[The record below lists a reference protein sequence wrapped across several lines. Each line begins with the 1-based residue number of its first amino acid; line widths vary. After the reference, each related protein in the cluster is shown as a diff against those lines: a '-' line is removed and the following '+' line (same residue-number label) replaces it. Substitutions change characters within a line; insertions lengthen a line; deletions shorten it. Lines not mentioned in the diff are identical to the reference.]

1 MPVWGS
7 GTSAGCGRRDAAA
20 GPSGGMADASLRY
33 FWEQGRVS
41 RMDAAEVSWT
51 HAANSRARLMEA
63 LTGGCQPASTP
74 PEPEPKTLSP
84 SPYSPRPNPGPCHM
98 IEADVILRGCE
109 PTEPVMA
116 HPPDTDS
123 DITLREWLEGVREHK
138 KGIKLDFKSLEA
150 VAPSLPLLTELLAEQ
165 KLPVWINADVL
176 CGPGGRARP
185 LEPAAFLSAQ
195 GGPVTVKGSW
205 LTGGPRV
212 CAGYS
217 WEEVHRMEEVCE
229 SLPNPVTFP
238 VRAALLAES
247 FSQLSW
253 LLQQSPRYTLTVWTG
268 EKDDFALRDLLPYR
282 QEFHLSRIYYDLPD
296 PVRTQLGM
304 ASRHQSTDV

>member
-1 MPVWGS
+1 
-7 GTSAGCGRRDAAA
+7 
-20 GPSGGMADASLRY
+20 MADASLRY

-63 LTGGCQPASTP
+63 LTG
-74 PEPEPKTLSP
+74 
-84 SPYSPRPNPGPCHM
+84 PCHM

-123 DITLREWLEGVREHK
+123 DITLKEWLEGVREHK

-176 CGPGGRARP
+176 RGPGGRARP
-185 LEPAAFLSAQ
+185 LEPAAFLSAVAAL
-195 GGPVTVKGSW
+195 PAHTVLSLGW
-205 LTGGPRV
+205 TTGWTAGTDNP
-212 CAGYS
+212 GYS
-217 WEEVHRMEEVCE
+217 WEEVHRMEEVCG

-268 EKDDFALRDLLPYR
+268 EKDDFALRDLRPYR
-282 QEFHLSRIYYDLPD
+282 QEFHLDRIYYDLPD